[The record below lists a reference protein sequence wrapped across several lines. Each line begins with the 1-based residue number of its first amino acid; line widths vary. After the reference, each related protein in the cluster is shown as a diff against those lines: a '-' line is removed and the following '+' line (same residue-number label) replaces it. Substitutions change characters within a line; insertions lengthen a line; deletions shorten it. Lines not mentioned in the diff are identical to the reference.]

1 MLVEPGPSTRLFD
14 KKSVL
19 LGSSPR
25 SYREISHCH
34 STKQT
39 CTVPFS
45 VLRLKGRVY
54 GNANN
59 GSMGFHRV
67 VAIDFTGIMI
77 HVRNQFRIL
86 VPGNGCTLEKCG
98 SRLRTGCLLFDAGVE
113 WRLSFLPTVGC
124 SWPVPSPAPTA
135 ASRESRLQPRIY
147 AITAPLPPPMLQCV
161 SVYGY
166 RFPVASSFQSQHR
179 DTMFPSSCY
188 RFHRPI
194 GKESKKS
201 LKERRRRRRRRRN

>member
-77 HVRNQFRIL
+77 HVRNQFRFSSRGTDAL
-86 VPGNGCTLEKCG
+86 SKNAARVCAQAAFCSMQASSSDCRFFRQSAAPG
-98 SRLRTGCLLFDAGVE
+98 
-113 WRLSFLPTVGC
+113 LS
-124 SWPVPSPAPTA
+124 
-135 ASRESRLQPRIY
+135 
-147 AITAPLPPPMLQCV
+147 LPPPQRRHRERADYNRGFMLLPHRCHPLCSNASRSMATASRWPLLFNRNTV
-161 SVYGY
+161 T
-166 RFPVASSFQSQHR
+166 RCFLRPVIASTDRSE
-179 DTMFPSSCY
+179 
-188 RFHRPI
+188 
-194 GKESKKS
+194 KN
-201 LKERRRRRRRRRN
+201 RRNR